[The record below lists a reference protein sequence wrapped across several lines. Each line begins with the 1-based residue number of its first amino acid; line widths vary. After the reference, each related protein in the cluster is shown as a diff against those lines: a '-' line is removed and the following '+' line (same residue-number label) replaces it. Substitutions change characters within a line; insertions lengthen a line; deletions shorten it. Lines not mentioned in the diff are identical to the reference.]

1 MTASP
6 TLGPG
11 PHRTTLLRAFV
22 VLVPLFLCIPSC
34 FGKEWSFHLVGD
46 LAIQSTSISAGLL
59 PCLSIPL
66 SSLPCNSG
74 ISAHLAWPIDF
85 SMISGNIPVA
95 ISHHLLRLCQDAE
108 SRISKPL
115 PHQYSLPMKAFV
127 QDSCSNIPQN
137 PVLCILLPVHV
148 IWILKLFIRPRSF
161 QPWHNSNYD
170 LMTRKG
176 GASLTREQLC
186 ILFRRE
192 SLLLIGR
199 SGQLCRTSLQGNV
212 GIHQP
217 RRPTTTCQGRILS
230 QPES

>member
-22 VLVPLFLCIPSC
+22 VLVPLFLCVPSC
-34 FGKEWSFHLVGD
+34 FGKEWNFHLVGD

-95 ISHHLLRLCQDAE
+95 ISHHLLRLCQDTE

-115 PHQYSLPMKAFV
+115 PHQYTLPFE
-127 QDSCSNIPQN
+127 SFCPG
-137 PVLCILLPVHV
+137 LLLKHTSESSPVHSPTSTRYLNLKTLYPTQV
-148 IWILKLFIRPRSF
+148 IP
-161 QPWHNSNYD
+161 
-170 LMTRKG
+170 
-176 GASLTREQLC
+176 A
-186 ILFRRE
+186 
-192 SLLLIGR
+192 
-199 SGQLCRTSLQGNV
+199 V
-212 GIHQP
+212 A
-217 RRPTTTCQGRILS
+217 
-230 QPES
+230 